1 MGRRGRSILGK
12 DGDVLFVTTT
22 VMNFSRVFGLG
33 EQYYRILL
41 DSLKFMLREHRAC
54 LIAYVLM
61 PSHIHLLL
69 YLPPGEHISDFMRD
83 FKKYTSVR
91 IRQRL
96 EDDGQLGYLE
106 KLHRNAVNKK
116 DQRFKLWKDR
126 FDDVVITTE
135 KMLGI
140 KIQYI
145 HENPVRAGLVQKA
158 EEWKYSSERDY
169 QSGKQGLIDV
179 TPPWELEEAIG
190 NNK

>member
-22 VMNFSRVFGLG
+22 VMNFSPVFGLG
-33 EQYYRILL
+33 EHYYLILL
-41 DSLKFMLREHRAC
+41 NSLKFMLQEHGAH
-54 LIAYVLM
+54 LIAYVFM

-83 FKKYTSVR
+83 FKKYTSTR

-96 EDDGQLGYLE
+96 ENDGQLGYLE
-106 KLHRNAVNKK
+106 KLHRNAMNKK
-116 DQRFKLWKDR
+116 AQRFKLWMDR

-135 KMLGI
+135 KILGI

-145 HENPVRAGLVQKA
+145 HANPIRAGLAEKA
-158 EEWKYSSERDY
+158 EEWKFSRLRSKRRSLCGCIQYRR
-169 QSGKQGLIDV
+169 
-179 TPPWELEEAIG
+179 
-190 NNK
+190 